1 VKLTSLFGK
10 KVYSVLGKYI
20 GDVVDVIIDLKER
33 RVTKID
39 VSVKLPSNDK
49 QRILIPYHWL
59 STIGDVILIKKE
71 TRNVTED

>member
-1 VKLTSLFGK
+1 MKLTSLFGK
-10 KVYSVLGKYI
+10 KVYSILGKYV

-39 VSVKLPSNDK
+39 VSVKLPPNR
-49 QRILIPYHWL
+49 QRILIPYQWL

-71 TRNVTED
+71 THNVAQD